1 MKKLSVAV
9 IVGTRPEAVKMAPVI
24 RALAKSK
31 TLAPIVVSTSQHQQ
45 MTRQI
50 LGSFGLKVDHDLN
63 VMRKGQ
69 TLWDLSGRLAARLG
83 IFFDRNKFSAVL
95 VQGDTTSAFFGGLCA
110 FYHKIPVGHVEAGL
124 RTHERYS
131 PFPEE
136 MNRTLLGAVASWHFA
151 PTRDAV
157 RRLRAENISASTIFL
172 TGNTVVDALRWM
184 VPRCSAAPLKKLIG
198 ADAMKKRLILVT
210 CHRRESLGRPMADVA
225 KAIATVAR
233 ENADTVVLFPVHPNP
248 AVRGTVMPKLENIPN
263 VVLCEPL
270 DYDTFLS
277 CLKHAYLVLSDSGGV
292 QEEATALGKPV
303 LVLRESTE
311 RQEGVKAGA
320 LKLVG
325 TDARRIV
332 RESRRLL
339 TDAAAYRRMS
349 RASNVFGDG
358 RSAARM
364 VNILERALAK
374 FKPDKSS
381 L

>member
-1 MKKLSVAV
+1 MKRLKVAV

-24 RALAKSK
+24 RALAKSRK
-31 TLAPIVVSTSQHQQ
+31 LAPVTVSTSQHQQ
-45 MTRQI
+45 MTHQI
-50 LGSFGLKVDHDLN
+50 LGSFGVQVDHDLR

-69 TLWDLSGRLAARLG
+69 TLWDLSGRLVVKLG
-83 IFFDRNKFSAVL
+83 RFFDANKVAAVL

-110 FYHKIPVGHVEAGL
+110 FYHKIPVGHIEAGL

-136 MNRTLLGAVASWHFA
+136 MNRTLLGAVASWHFP
-151 PTRDAV
+151 PTQDAV
-157 RRLRAENISASTIFL
+157 RRLRAENIAAETIFL

-184 VPRCSAAPLKKLIG
+184 VPRCSDAPLRKLIG
-198 ADAMKKRLILVT
+198 AAAMKRKLILVT
-210 CHRRESLGRPMADVA
+210 CHRRESLGQPMTAVA
-225 KAIATVAR
+225 EAIATVAR

-248 AVRGTVMPKLENIPN
+248 AVRQTVMPKLQSIPN

-270 DYDTFLS
+270 DYDQFLS

-325 TDARRIV
+325 TDAKLIV
-332 RESRRLL
+332 RESNRLL
-339 TDAAAYRRMS
+339 RVPAAYKKMC

-358 RSAARM
+358 HSAERI
-364 VNILERALAK
+364 VKVLERALGK
-374 FKPDKSS
+374 
-381 L
+381 

>member
-1 MKKLSVAV
+1 MKRQHIAV

-31 TLAPIVVSTSQHQQ
+31 TLKPITVSTSQHQQ
-45 MTRQI
+45 MTHQI
-50 LGSFGLKVDHDLN
+50 LGSFGVKVDHDLR

-69 TLWDLSGRLAARLG
+69 TLWDLSGRLVVKLG
-83 IFFDRNKFSAVL
+83 RFFEANQVAAVL

-110 FYHKIPVGHVEAGL
+110 FYHKIPVGHIEAGL
-124 RTHERYS
+124 RTHEMYS

-136 MNRTLLGAVASWHFA
+136 MNRTLLGAVATWHFP
-151 PTRDAV
+151 PTQDAV
-157 RRLRAENISASTIFL
+157 RRLRAENIAAETIFL

-184 VPRCSAAPLKKLIG
+184 VPRCSDGPLRKLIG
-198 ADAMKKRLILVT
+198 AAAMKKKLILVT
-210 CHRRESLGRPMADVA
+210 CHRRESLGKPMAAVA
-225 KAIATVAR
+225 GAIAKVAR

-248 AVRGTVMPKLENIPN
+248 AVRRTVMPLLENLPN

-325 TDARRIV
+325 TDAKLIV
-332 RESRRLL
+332 RESNRLL
-339 TDAAAYRRMS
+339 RVPAAYKRMC
-349 RASNVFGDG
+349 RASDVFGDG
-358 RSAARM
+358 RSAERI
-364 VNILERALAK
+364 VKVLEQALGK
-374 FKPDKSS
+374 
-381 L
+381 